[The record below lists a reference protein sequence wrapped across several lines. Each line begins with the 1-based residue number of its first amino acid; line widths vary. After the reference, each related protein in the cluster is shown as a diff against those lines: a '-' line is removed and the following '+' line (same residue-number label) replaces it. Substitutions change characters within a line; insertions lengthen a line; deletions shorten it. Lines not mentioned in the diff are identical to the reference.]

1 MRNYLDLMTKCRD
14 EGIDIFNARTNIVC
28 RTLIG
33 AQVEFDLSSGLFPA
47 VTTKKLAFKAVK
59 GELLGFFRGYT
70 SAADFRALG
79 CNVWNQN
86 ANETQAWLDN
96 PFRKGEDD
104 LGPIYGKQ
112 WTEWDNYYELIGS
125 ENPLIKTLEDKG
137 YSKIGD
143 NINNDPIYKTKVS
156 DVLIYK
162 KTINQLEVAL
172 RTIIT
177 NPSDRRIIVTGW
189 NPGDIDKV
197 ALPACHMDYRFIP
210 VNGVLNVIMTIR

>member
-1 MRNYLDLMTKCRD
+1 MRNYLDLMIKCRD
-14 EGIDIFNARTNIVC
+14 EGIDIFNSRTNITC

-47 VTTKKLAFKAVK
+47 VTTKKLAFKGVK

-86 ANETQAWLDN
+86 ANETPAWLDN

-112 WTEWDNYYELIGS
+112 WTEWDNYYEVSGEDEDTAIH
-125 ENPLIKTLEDKG
+125 LEEYG
-137 YSKIGD
+137 YILAARKI
-143 NINNDPIYKTKVS
+143 DPFLANK

-210 VNGVLNVIMTIR
+210 ANGILNVVMTIR